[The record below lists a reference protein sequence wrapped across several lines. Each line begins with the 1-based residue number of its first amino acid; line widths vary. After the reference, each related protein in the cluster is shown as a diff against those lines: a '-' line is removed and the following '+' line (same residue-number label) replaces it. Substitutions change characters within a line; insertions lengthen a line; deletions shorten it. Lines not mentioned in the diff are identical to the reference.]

1 MRNANLGRAVLPL
14 VAFWLSACGSD
25 EGGPTSVEPSEVA
38 TPGTAG
44 ESAPP
49 ADSAPEGSGTGAAET
64 PMANGAGATVT
75 PVSEGSTDAPLDPG
89 MPAPSPGSGSAP
101 AGDPASPAAGQY
113 AQRTPLLAANS
124 EMGVAD
130 VNGKIYVLGGYPA
143 SRDVQTTVQ
152 VYDPALDTW
161 SLAAPMPVPTH
172 HPMVVGFEAKIYSLG
187 GQLQGDVNTERSFV
201 LDTAADEWA
210 ELAPMPTPRGGG
222 AAARIDDKIYVV
234 GGRPPAGNA
243 FEVYDV
249 GDDAWTVL
257 PNLPLAF
264 NQRNHLSAVAI
275 SGKIYVAGG
284 RYDGANVASPLTA
297 ALDVYDPVSNAWTSA
312 APLPRPRGGVNGV
325 LALGCFHVWGGEG
338 ANIGEPN
345 NVFPDHDRYDPTTDT
360 WTSLPPLPTPIHG
373 VTGASFID
381 GLIYMPGGGTASGG
395 NSGSVIHQVYRPD
408 VACGEGEIIADVFE

>member
-1 MRNANLGRAVLPL
+1 M
-14 VAFWLSACGSD
+14 S
-25 EGGPTSVEPSEVA
+25 TSVEPSELA
-38 TPGTAG
+38 TPGTG
-44 ESAPP
+44 GDTAPSR
-49 ADSAPEGSGTGAAET
+49 AAPEGDGSGAVEAPAGEGAVET
-64 PMANGAGATVT
+64 PAG
-75 PVSEGSTDAPLDPG
+75 EGVADAPLDPG
-89 MPAPSPGSGSAP
+89 SAAPSSNPGSP
-101 AGDPASPAAGQY
+101 LPTDPVSPAAGQY
-113 AQRTPLLAANS
+113 AERRPLLAANS
-124 EMGVAD
+124 EMAVAD
-130 VNGKIYVLGGYPA
+130 IDGKIYVLGGYPA

-152 VYDPALDTW
+152 VYDPALDAW

-172 HPMVVGFEAKIYSLG
+172 HPMAVGFEGKIYSLG
-187 GQLQGDVNTERSFV
+187 GQLQGDVNTERSFAF
-201 LDTAADEWA
+201 DTAADEWA
-210 ELAPMPTPRGGG
+210 ELAPMPTARGGG
-222 AAARIDDKIYVV
+222 AAVRIDDKIYVV

-257 PNLPLAF
+257 PNLPLVF
-264 NQRNHLSAVAI
+264 NQRNHLSAAAI
-275 SGKIYVAGG
+275 GGKVYVAGG

-297 ALDVYDPVSNAWTSA
+297 ALDVYDPLTDAWTSA

-360 WTSLPPLPTPIHG
+360 WTSLPPLPVPIHG

-408 VACGEGEIIADVFE
+408 VTCGETGIIRDVFE